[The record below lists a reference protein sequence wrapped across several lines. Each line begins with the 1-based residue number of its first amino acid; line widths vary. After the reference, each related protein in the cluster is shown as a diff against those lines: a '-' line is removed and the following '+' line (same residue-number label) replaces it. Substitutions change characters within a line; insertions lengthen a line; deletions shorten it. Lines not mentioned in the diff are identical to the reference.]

1 MGGAN
6 DQRAHAAALDRG
18 AHGPAPQRRRGAA
31 NRNQLS
37 NKSACLQS
45 AVTMRNATTHP
56 IDDWQFNDIRGTT
69 KSEGTSLRHL
79 GSDARLEVLRGRLVA
94 GSGYRTAPQEYRRQ
108 LARTGAILRLREKG
122 CYHVHA
128 AGVVDPAG
136 RAWLICG
143 VSGAG
148 KSTLAYALARNGW
161 RVLGDDGV
169 IIREPASVPNTMMA
183 HGWRDPVRVTVGAH
197 AMFPEL
203 REPAPAGAAWSSL
216 PGDARERAE
225 IELSVARSA
234 PVAAVI
240 WIERS
245 FADGSSAVHP
255 IDALARLVAQ
265 SAWVLIDDQFGA
277 AHLSALRDLARLPQ
291 FRLSLTADR
300 LPSADETVLALV
312 EGH

>member
-1 MGGAN
+1 MAGVGSTVASEVRYSWN
-6 DQRAHAAALDRG
+6 AL
-18 AHGPAPQRRRGAA
+18 
-31 NRNQLS
+31 N
-37 NKSACLQS
+37 
-45 AVTMRNATTHP
+45 TH
-56 IDDWQFNDIRGTT
+56 WQFNDIHGITNPGG
-69 KSEGTSLRHL
+69 SSLRHL
-79 GSDARLEVLRGRLVA
+79 GSDAQLDVLDGRLVA
-94 GSGYRTAPQEYRRQ
+94 GSGYRTAPQQYQRQ

-136 RAWLICG
+136 RSWLICG
-143 VSGAG
+143 ASGAG
-148 KSTLAYALARNGW
+148 KSTLAYALARSGW

-169 IIREPASVPNTMMA
+169 IIREQISEPGSMTAY
-183 HGWRDPVRVTVGAH
+183 GWRDPIRVTVGAN
-197 AMFPEL
+197 AVFPEL
-203 REPAPAGAAWSSL
+203 RETAPDTSAWSSL

-225 IELSVARSA
+225 IEPTFARSA

-245 FADGSSAVHP
+245 CADCSSTVHP
-255 IDALARLVAQ
+255 IDALTRLVAQ

-291 FRLSLTADR
+291 FRLSLTRDR
-300 LPSADETVLALV
+300 LPIAHEMVLALV

>member
-1 MGGAN
+1 MMT
-6 DQRAHAAALDRG
+6 RAI
-18 AHGPAPQRRRGAA
+18 
-31 NRNQLS
+31 
-37 NKSACLQS
+37 
-45 AVTMRNATTHP
+45 TTQP
-56 IDDWQFNDIRGTT
+56 IVDWQFNDIRGTT
-69 KSEGTSLRHL
+69 KPEGSSLRHL
-79 GSDARLEVLRGRLVA
+79 SSDAQLEVFRGRLFA
-94 GSGYRTAPQEYRRQ
+94 GSGYRAAPQEYRRQ
-108 LARTGAILRLREKG
+108 LARAGAILRLREKG

-128 AGVVDPAG
+128 AGGVDPAG

-143 VSGAG
+143 ASGAG
-148 KSTLAYALARNGW
+148 KSTLAYALARSGW

-169 IIREPASVPNTMMA
+169 IVREQVSEPQSIMA
-183 HGWRDPVRVTVGAH
+183 YGWRDPVRVTVGAN

-203 REPAPAGAAWSSL
+203 REPAPEAPAWSSL

-225 IELSVARSA
+225 IELSFARSA

-245 FADGSSAVHP
+245 SADSSSTVHP
-255 IDALARLVAQ
+255 IDALTRLVAQ

-291 FRLSLTADR
+291 FRLALTPDR
-300 LPSADETVLALV
+300 LPNAHEMVLALV